1 MLVGGGTTQFF
12 FLNNLLKWDVHYTN
26 TERIQYVMVEQRDE
40 PDEEVDYLG
49 TGL

>member
-1 MLVGGGTTQFF
+1 MKRDSD
-12 FLNNLLKWDVHYTN
+12 NNLQTVKWDVQYTN
-26 TERIQYVMVEQRDE
+26 TERIQYMMGEQRDE